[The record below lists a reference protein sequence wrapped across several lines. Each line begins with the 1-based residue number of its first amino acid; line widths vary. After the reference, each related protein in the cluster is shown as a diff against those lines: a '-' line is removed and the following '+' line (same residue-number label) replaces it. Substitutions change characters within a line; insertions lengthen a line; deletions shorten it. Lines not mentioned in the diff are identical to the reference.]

1 MAQLRQLPK
10 VDQLARHPLLEAF
23 SEPIRMRASR
33 LAIQHMRNAMLQG
46 EEVEIEQ
53 APQLAWNQAK
63 KCTESSLQRVIN
75 GSGVVLHTGL
85 GRARLSKAAADAV
98 YQVALHH
105 SQVEFDLE
113 TGERGDRQT
122 HVRAHLMEI
131 TGAADAHVVNNC
143 AAAVFL
149 ALSALCSGKG
159 VLLSRGQ
166 MVEIGGSFRMP
177 DIVRQSGCRLV
188 EVGCT
193 NKTHLSDYANAD
205 DGDIGAILRCHPSNF
220 KMVGFVEEPS
230 IEALAGLCQEKGWV
244 LIDDVGSGTLF
255 DTSSFGLPREST
267 LAESIRAGA
276 DLVLSSADKM
286 LGGPQAGLIL
296 GSPACVGAIR
306 KHALARALRVD
317 KLTLA
322 ALEATLRSWILDDWT
337 AMPTFE
343 YISRDQ
349 AKVKRDAQLI
359 AKAYSGESVV
369 ATGLTEIGGGSVP
382 GEGVAT
388 WRVGLKSA
396 SANALS
402 QKLRTGEPALVG
414 RIEKDY
420 FWIDPRTMSAE
431 DVKDTIRLVKSL

>member
-10 VDQLARHPLLEAF
+10 VDQLARHPLLEPY

-33 LAIQHMRNAMLQG
+33 LAINHMRSAMLQG
-46 EEVEIEQ
+46 EDVDIEH
-53 APQLAWNQAK
+53 APELAWARAK
-63 KCTESSLQRVIN
+63 ACTESSLLRVIN

-85 GRARLSKAAADAV
+85 GRARLSKVAADAV

-105 SQVEFDLE
+105 AQVEFDLE
-113 TGERGDRQT
+113 SGERGDRQA
-122 HVRAHLMEI
+122 HVRSHLTEI
-131 TGAADAHVVNNC
+131 TGAADAYVVNNC

-149 ALSALCSGKG
+149 SLSALCAGKG

-205 DGDIGAILRCHPSNF
+205 DGNIGAILRCHPSNF
-220 KMVGFVEEPS
+220 KMIGFVEDPS

-255 DTSSFGLPREST
+255 DTSEFGLPREST
-267 LAESIRAGA
+267 LAESIRSGA

-296 GSPACVGAIR
+296 GSPVCVGAIR

-322 ALEATLRSWILDDWT
+322 ALEATLRLWILDDWSSI
-337 AMPTFE
+337 PTYE

-369 ATGLTEIGGGSVP
+369 SKGLTEVGGGSVP

-414 RIEKDY
+414 RIEKDL
-420 FWIDPRTMSAE
+420 FWIDPRTMSTD
-431 DVKDTIRLVKSL
+431 DVRDTIRLVKSL